1 MPFQNG
7 KTYYFVPKMVR
18 KHSSKIDLNENV
30 LIYNPF
36 SQGLIDCAISYIT
49 TPPHGMCC
57 PNQKVVVK
65 GVLRK
70 GIPRNKSA

>member
-1 MPFQNG
+1 MFE
-7 KTYYFVPKMVR
+7 KSHALFF
-18 KHSSKIDLNENV
+18 SKVIDFPQE
-30 LIYNPF
+30 
-36 SQGLIDCAISYIT
+36 SQILIDCAISYIT

-57 PNQKVVVK
+57 PKQKVVVK